1 MESLG
6 LKIIVTVRVPLFPFS
21 KTTTVF
27 RISHC
32 STANSRLALNYFRFP
47 HLFFPLYFKKKGSN
61 EPSQPLTC

>member
-6 LKIIVTVRVPLFPFS
+6 LKIIVTGRVPLFPFS

-47 HLFFPLYFKKKGSN
+47 HLFFSSLFQKEGK
-61 EPSQPLTC
+61 